1 MFNVGLK
8 FIGIL
13 LTNSKPFVNLL
24 SLSSFLQVV
33 PVATLLKN
41 DMTNV
46 LQLGDRTLTG
56 AGVLPSLAEH
66 KTLPLLVKPY
76 LTDICTASIR

>member
-8 FIGIL
+8 FIGIP
-13 LTNSKPFVNLL
+13 LTNSKPFLNLL
-24 SLSSFLQVV
+24 FLSSFLQVV

-46 LQLGDRTLTG
+46 LQRRRSHADRSRGLVT
-56 AGVLPSLAEH
+56 AGRIPNPAVAH
-66 KTLPLLVKPY
+66 
-76 LTDICTASIR
+76 